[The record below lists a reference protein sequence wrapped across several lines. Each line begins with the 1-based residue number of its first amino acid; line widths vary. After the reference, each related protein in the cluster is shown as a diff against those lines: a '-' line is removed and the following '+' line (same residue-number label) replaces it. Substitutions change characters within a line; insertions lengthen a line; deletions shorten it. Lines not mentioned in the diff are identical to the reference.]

1 MALIQI
7 AKNEASNV
15 ASVEFTGI
23 DNTYKV
29 YVLKYALVNPVT
41 DSANLQFQVTTDGTN
56 YNKTMTTTTWRD
68 RETDGGTTTYGY
80 STGEDQAQA
89 TGFQPINAGIGSDA
103 DESASGELFLF
114 NPSSSTFVKHFQ
126 STGCGAHS
134 SDAAQLYHVC
144 GYINTTDAVTGIK
157 IQFDGGNMDG
167 FFTWWGL
174 L

>member
-1 MALIQI
+1 MALTQI
-7 AKNEASNV
+7 SKNQATDV

-80 STGEDQAQA
+80 STGEDMAQA
-89 TGFQPINAGIGSDA
+89 TDFQPINAGIGSDA
-103 DESASGELFLF
+103 DESASGELFLMD
-114 NPSSSTFVKHFQ
+114 PSGARNKHFL
-126 STGCGAHS
+126 STSCGNHS
-134 SDAAQLYHVC
+134 SDAAQLVHMC
-144 GYINTTDAVTGIK
+144 GYVNTIDAVTGINLK
-157 IQFDGGNMDG
+157 MTSGNMDG

-174 L
+174 S

>member
-1 MALIQI
+1 MALTQI
-7 AKNEASNV
+7 SKNQATDV

-29 YVLKYALVNPVT
+29 YILKYALVNPVT

-89 TGFQPINAGIGSDA
+89 TGFQPINPGIGYEA
-103 DESASGELFLF
+103 DESASGELFLMDTSG
-114 NPSSSTFVKHFQ
+114 NRHKHFL
-126 STGCGAHS
+126 STGCGSHS
-134 SDAAQLYHVC
+134 SNAAQLYHVC

-157 IQFDGGNMDG
+157 IKFDGGNMDG

-174 L
+174 S

>member
-1 MALIQI
+1 MALTQI
-7 AKNEASNV
+7 SKNQATDV

-56 YNKTMTTTTWRD
+56 YNKTMTTTAWR
-68 RETDGGTTTYGY
+68 DGGTTTYGY

-89 TGFQPINAGIGSDA
+89 TGFQPINAGIGYAA
-103 DESASGELFLF
+103 DESASGELFLMD
-114 NPSSSTFVKHFQ
+114 PSGNRHKHFL
-126 STGCGAHS
+126 STGCGSHS
-134 SDAAQLYHVC
+134 SNAAQLYHVC

-157 IQFDGGNMDG
+157 IKFDGGNMDG

-174 L
+174 S